1 LKTIIAICLT
11 IILCSNVGAASKKKK
26 KAIKTSVPTKT
37 IKNTVSEKSFKNN
50 IVQVKITSHNPNYLS
65 PWKFKKPVS
74 TEAVGVVVSK
84 NRILVFT
91 NTINHYS
98 HIEVK
103 KFSSYNTV
111 SAIPVKT
118 DFESNLSLLEIKDKD
133 KASNFFSDL
142 SPILF
147 EDKLASPA
155 NLSIIQLDNAGT
167 IQEAK
172 ARVTAVDMEK
182 YPQGYTDLPYLNII
196 SDEKH
201 KGNGEVLIQTNRAI
215 GLLYNYQARKNIGK
229 AIPGFL
235 INVFLKDDVNNQ
247 SSPFTHLGVVYRP
260 MIDEVTKEYFG
271 LPQDKNGVLI
281 ADIIPGSSADGV
293 LKVNDVVVSIGKKK
307 IDSKGYFKH
316 PLYDKQSMVYLSNCG
331 FEFGYVKGSKI
342 PVKIIRDKKVQTV
355 YLTLKTFPYSALKIP
370 YKNDMGRKPYY
381 LIKGGFIFVEL
392 SGNMLEEW
400 GLRWRNSVNK
410 KLLYLY
416 DFHKHNE
423 VADNSRYVIMTQ
435 VLPDQS
441 NNGYHN
447 ISMKIVKSVNGVD
460 ISSVPDLDQKIE
472 SSSDKFIKIELDG
485 EVDVLL
491 DKTKLPSIDT
501 AIGKKFRL
509 KSNKNF

>member
-1 LKTIIAICLT
+1 M
-11 IILCSNVGAASKKKK
+11 CSGIGAASKKKK
-26 KAIKTSVPTKT
+26 KTVPNNSPTKI
-37 IKNTVSEKSFKNN
+37 IKNSIDEKNFKKS

-74 TEAVGVVVSK
+74 TEAVGVVVSN

-91 NTINHYS
+91 NVINHYS

-118 DFESNLSLLEIKDKD
+118 DFESNLSLLEIKDQD
-133 KASNFFSDL
+133 KVPNFFNDL
-142 SPILF
+142 SPISF
-147 EDKLASPA
+147 EDKLVSPA
-155 NLSIIQLDNAGT
+155 SLSIIQLDNAGT

-172 ARVTAVDMEK
+172 ARITAVDMEK

-201 KGNGEVLIQTNRAI
+201 KGNGEVLVQANNVV

-235 INVFLKDDVNNQ
+235 INIFLKDSVQNQ
-247 SSPFTHLGVVYRP
+247 SSPFANFGIIYRP

-271 LPQDKNGVLI
+271 LPKDKNGVLI
-281 ADIIPGSSADGV
+281 ADVIPGSSGYGV
-293 LKVNDVVVSIGKKK
+293 LKVNDVIVSVGKKK

-316 PLYDKQSMVYLSNCG
+316 PLYDKQSMAYLSNCG
-331 FEFGYVKGSKI
+331 LEFGYVKGSKL

-400 GLRWRNSVNK
+400 GLQWRNSVNK

-416 DFHKHNE
+416 DFHKYNE
-423 VADNSRYVIMTQ
+423 MGDNSRYVIMTQ

-460 ISSVPDLDQKIE
+460 ISSVPDLAQKIE
-472 SSSDKFIKIELDG
+472 DSQDKFIKIELDG
-485 EVDVLL
+485 EVDILL
-491 DKTKLPSIDT
+491 DKTKLPTIDAT
-501 AIGKKFRL
+501 IGKKFRL

>member
-1 LKTIIAICLT
+1 M
-11 IILCSNVGAASKKKK
+11 CSGIGAASKKKK
-26 KAIKTSVPTKT
+26 KTVPNNSPTKI
-37 IKNTVSEKSFKNN
+37 IKNSIDEKNFKKS

-74 TEAVGVVVSK
+74 TEAVGVVVSN

-91 NTINHYS
+91 NVINHYS

-118 DFESNLSLLEIKDKD
+118 DFESNLSLLEIKDQD
-133 KASNFFSDL
+133 KVPNFFNDL
-142 SPILF
+142 SPISF
-147 EDKLASPA
+147 EDKLVSPA
-155 NLSIIQLDNAGT
+155 SLSIIQLDNAGT

-172 ARVTAVDMEK
+172 ARITAVDMEK

-201 KGNGEVLIQTNRAI
+201 KGNGEVLVQANNVV

-235 INVFLKDDVNNQ
+235 INIFLKDSVQNQ
-247 SSPFTHLGVVYRP
+247 SSPFANFGIIYRP

-271 LPQDKNGVLI
+271 LPKDKNGVLI
-281 ADIIPGSSADGV
+281 ADVIPGSSGYGV
-293 LKVNDVVVSIGKKK
+293 LKVNDVIVSVGKKK

-316 PLYDKQSMVYLSNCG
+316 PLYDKQSMAYLSNCG
-331 FEFGYVKGSKI
+331 H
-342 PVKIIRDKKVQTV
+342 KKVQTV

-400 GLRWRNSVNK
+400 GLQWRNSVNK

-416 DFHKHNE
+416 DFHKYNE
-423 VADNSRYVIMTQ
+423 MGDNSRYVIMTQ

-460 ISSVPDLDQKIE
+460 ISSVPDLAQKIE
-472 SSSDKFIKIELDG
+472 DSQDKFIKIELDG
-485 EVDVLL
+485 EVDILL
-491 DKTKLPSIDT
+491 DKTKLPTIDAT
-501 AIGKKFRL
+501 IGKKFRL